1 MSIIRETWQ
10 DSPPTEGT
18 IEANSEWPQE
28 EEDPYSGYFH
38 VVQGLE
44 EEVRHR
50 AACSE
55 SANWSA
61 IAVRSAEAALPGG
74 HPAIHDRRRQEKEK
88 RLQHEQQV
96 IVTFTCLM
104 FIWFEELSLYSHQ
117 HEHEGSYLNLLKL
130 LNILTIAS
138 FIPSVHFILD
148 SISSLTK
155 LWSFIKL
162 LLLESSR
169 WFSRQ

>member
-18 IEANSEWPQE
+18 IEANPEWPQE
-28 EEDPYSGYFH
+28 EEDPCSGYFH

-50 AACSE
+50 AADASRRYWPKIVV
-55 SANWSA
+55 WSA
-61 IAVRSAEAALPGG
+61 QAALPGRYS
-74 HPAIHDRRRQEKEK
+74 AIYDRRRQEKEK

-96 IVTFTCLM
+96 MVTFTCLM

-117 HEHEGSYLNLLKL
+117 HEHDGSYLNLLKL

-162 LLLESSR
+162 LLL
-169 WFSRQ
+169 